1 MSRAERYARALVRFL
16 CSDFAAFIF
25 TVALAITIFQ
35 FTVKAITGEWI
46 PLPR

>member
-1 MSRAERYARALVRFL
+1 MSRAWRIVRALGRFV

-25 TVALAITIFQ
+25 TVALTIAIFQ

-46 PLPR
+46 PLP